1 MKKWMIGLI
10 ALLLLLSL
18 SVSASA
24 AEGKVTYSG
33 NAGSF
38 VFEPGSDHSPTDL
51 FPDFKGVMPGDT
63 LTQAITVKNDADD
76 KVKVKIYLRSLGAHD
91 NSVEFL
97 SQLTLKVAVSNEN
110 EMAYLFDAAAHQPAQ
125 LSDWVCLGTLYSGG
139 TVDLNVSLHVPVEMD
154 NEFQNQIGYLD
165 WEFKVEEYPVEDS
178 DPKPPPTADVTASG
192 WFFAAI
198 SSLTVVLL
206 LLVRRKRND
215 QRI

>member
-1 MKKWMIGLI
+1 
-10 ALLLLLSL
+10 
-18 SVSASA
+18 
-24 AEGKVTYSG
+24 
-33 NAGSF
+33 
-38 VFEPGSDHSPTDL
+38 
-51 FPDFKGVMPGDT
+51 MPGDSIA
-63 LTQAITVKNDADD
+63 QTVTVRNDASN